1 MLRSADFCST
11 LYLPASFITKTLKM
25 NSSDLNVD
33 LEKLCLACIDI
44 SKEAGLKILEIYD
57 SKFEIHSK
65 QDNTP
70 LTSADMAAHH
80 YILSSLQQLTPDT
93 PVLSEE
99 DADIDFETRKMWK
112 TYWLVD
118 PLDGTREF
126 IKHNGEF
133 SVNIALI
140 HNHKSILGVIYA
152 PVTELTYYAYKG
164 SGAFKQTGNDTE
176 QMIRC
181 KEADIKNLTIAGSR
195 SHSSDELKSF
205 MSKLSNPK
213 VITMG
218 SSLKSCLVAEGKAD
232 LYPRLGLTSEW
243 DTAAAHCIVEEAGGQ
258 ITKTDMQPL
267 LYNTKDSLLNPEF
280 FVFGKSDINWSDFL

>member
-1 MLRSADFCST
+1 MTST
-11 LYLPASFITKTLKM
+11 SIDY
-25 NSSDLNVD
+25 D

-65 QDNTP
+65 EDNTP

-80 YILSSLQQLTPDT
+80 YILTALKQLTPDT

-99 DADIDFETRKMWK
+99 DADIAFETRKQWS

-140 HNHKSILGVIYA
+140 HNHKSVLGVIYA

-164 SGAFKQTGNDTE
+164 SGAYKITGNEPE
-176 QMIRC
+176 QKIHC
-181 KEADIKNLTIAGSR
+181 KKTDLKNLIIAGSR
-195 SHSSDELKSF
+195 SHCSDELSAF
-205 MSKLSNPK
+205 MSKLNNPE
-213 VITMG
+213 VIAMG

-243 DTAAAHCIVEEAGGQ
+243 DTAAAHCIVDEAGGQ
-258 ITKTDMQPL
+258 ITQTDMTPL

-280 FVFGKSDINWSDFL
+280 FVFGESDIKWSDFL